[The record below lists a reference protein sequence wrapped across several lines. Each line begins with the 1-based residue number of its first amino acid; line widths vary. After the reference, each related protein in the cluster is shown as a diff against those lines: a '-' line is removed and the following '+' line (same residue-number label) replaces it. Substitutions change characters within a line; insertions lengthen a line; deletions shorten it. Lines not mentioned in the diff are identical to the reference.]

1 MSAQRKPTPA
11 SPSPAGPPVAPE
23 KSEGPRPGRLT
34 AAAVISGLEGL
45 ALLAGGIA
53 MIALGAGDGDVRS
66 SVTGGLTLLV
76 LALLPLTAAR
86 GLLARRSWS
95 RGPAVITQL
104 LALPVA
110 YSLLQV
116 DSVAIW
122 AGILLGAA
130 AVVGLVLLVH
140 PATAQALGVRGPGG
154 E

>member
-1 MSAQRKPTPA
+1 
-11 SPSPAGPPVAPE
+11 
-23 KSEGPRPGRLT
+23 
-34 AAAVISGLEGL
+34 
-45 ALLAGGIA
+45 
-53 MIALGAGDGDVRS
+53 MIALGAGDGDIRS
-66 SVTGGLTLLV
+66 GVTGGLTLLV

-140 PATAQALGVRGPGG
+140 PTTARALGVRGPGS

>member
-1 MSAQRKPTPA
+1 
-11 SPSPAGPPVAPE
+11 V
-23 KSEGPRPGRLT
+23 
-34 AAAVISGLEGL
+34 EGL

-53 MIALGAGDGDVRS
+53 MIVLGVGEGDVRS
-66 SVTGGLTLLV
+66 AVTGGLTLLA

-116 DSVAIW
+116 DSVAVW

-140 PATAQALGVRGPGG
+140 PATAQALGVRGPGR